1 MITGIQ
7 IIGALFGLSMCFLT
21 FLNYK
26 KNNFGPKSLFVWM
39 CIWAGFMSIVFYPPL
54 IKGFMD
60 AMSITRTIDFFVIFG
75 FFMFTVINFYMYIIV
90 KKNERKVELLVR
102 NLAIEKAP
110 KKSKA

>member
-1 MITGIQ
+1 MITVIQ

>member
-26 KNNFGPKSLFVWM
+26 KNNLGPKSLFIWM
-39 CIWAGFMSIVFYPPL
+39 CIWIGFMSMVFYPPL
-54 IKGFMD
+54 IKGLMD
-60 AMSITRTIDFFVIFG
+60 VMSITRIIDFFIIFG
-75 FFMFTVINFYMYIIV
+75 FFIFTVINFYMFIVV

-102 NLAIEKAP
+102 NLSSY
-110 KKSKA
+110 KSKKK